1 MREADFFISHEALLL
16 PYEEVLTR
24 IDSTSGLWYD
34 CSAHMLW
41 IGDRTRQIDGAHV
54 EFMRGISNPI
64 GIKVGP
70 SIERDELVRL
80 ANVLNPNNDPG
91 RLTLI
96 IRMGHDKI
104 EKKLPPLIRAVKK
117 EGLNVLWAS
126 DPMHANVIKSSTG
139 YKTRPFN
146 RIISEVRNFVAI
158 HGSEGTHAGG
168 VHIEMTGKDVTEC
181 IGGAQAITEKNLSDR
196 YHTHCDPRLNANQSL
211 ELAFLLAEG
220 LKSSKLSKNKAA
232 VIS

>member
-1 MREADFFISHEALLL
+1 M
-16 PYEEVLTR
+16 
-24 IDSTSGLWYD
+24 
-34 CSAHMLW
+34 
-41 IGDRTRQIDGAHV
+41 
-54 EFMRGISNPI
+54 
-64 GIKVGP
+64 
-70 SIERDELVRL
+70 RL

-196 YHTHCDPRLNANQSL
+196 YHTHCDPRLNANQSV
-211 ELAFLLAEG
+211 ELANHLAQA
-220 LKSSKLSKNKAA
+220 LKSS
-232 VIS
+232 